1 MLMGVL
7 SFLGLRPPKI
17 PSFDVVVQPVL
28 DFAQGEVM
36 GMSVERF
43 WKEQP
48 YLRMVVG
55 FLSRSVASVSIHV
68 LERADDGSR
77 IRLRDTELARM
88 VKEPNSAETMYELMN
103 GTVADLALYDE
114 ALLVVLPTGRGA
126 DARWEMY
133 RVPPSWLQSKAVSKD
148 NPFKIDAFLIQRPGM
163 GQPVEVK
170 AENAVYLHGWNPAN
184 PLTGDSPVN
193 ALRKI
198 LWEQIQASVYRT
210 QIWTNNPRLN
220 AYISRPAG
228 ATWTNE
234 QKERFAASFKSAYTG
249 RGAEAGG
256 VPVLEDGMKL
266 EKMGFSSHEEEFVEA
281 SKLALQTVAAVYHV
295 NPTMLGQN
303 DGANYSNVREFRRM
317 LYGDTLAPILKQIES
332 KLNQVVVPL
341 VAPGGDVYVEFNL
354 QEKLRGSFEEQARV
368 LQSAVGRPFMTVN
381 EARSLQNLPNIDNGD
396 ELYIPLNMGTADDF
410 APTDE
415 GVSDAV

>member
-1 MLMGVL
+1 M
-7 SFLGLRPPKI
+7 
-17 PSFDVVVQPVL
+17 
-28 DFAQGEVM
+28 
-36 GMSVERF
+36 
-43 WKEQP
+43 
-48 YLRMVVG
+48 
-55 FLSRSVASVSIHV
+55 
-68 LERADDGSR
+68 
-77 IRLRDTELARM
+77 
-88 VKEPNSAETMYELMN
+88 
-103 GTVADLALYDE
+103 
-114 ALLVVLPTGRGA
+114 
-126 DARWEMY
+126 
-133 RVPPSWLQSKAVSKD
+133 VSKD

-234 QKERFAASFKSAYTG
+234 QKERFAASFKGAYTG

>member
-103 GTVADLALYDE
+103 GAVADLALYDE
-114 ALLVVLPTGRGA
+114 ALLIVLPTGRGA

-133 RVPPSWLQSKAVSKD
+133 RVPPSWLQSKVVSKD

-234 QKERFAASFKSAYTG
+234 QKERFAASFLRAPT
-249 RGAEAGG
+249 RGG
-256 VPVLEDGMKL
+256 VLKL
-266 EKMGFSSHEEEFVEA
+266 AVSLSLKMG
-281 SKLALQTVAAVYHV
+281 
-295 NPTMLGQN
+295 
-303 DGANYSNVREFRRM
+303 
-317 LYGDTLAPILKQIES
+317 
-332 KLNQVVVPL
+332 
-341 VAPGGDVYVEFNL
+341 
-354 QEKLRGSFEEQARV
+354 
-368 LQSAVGRPFMTVN
+368 
-381 EARSLQNLPNIDNGD
+381 
-396 ELYIPLNMGTADDF
+396 
-410 APTDE
+410 
-415 GVSDAV
+415 